1 MADAGTYLV
10 GFAAL
15 VVLAPLAVVAGR
27 RLGGRARGGLMLA
40 SILLGFGAVV
50 DPPARHMIE
59 AAEPP
64 EGAPETGE
72 PPLD

>member
-1 MADAGTYLV
+1 MADAGAYLLDF
-10 GFAAL
+10 GAL
-15 VVLAPLAVVAGR
+15 VVLAPLAVLAGR

-40 SILLGFGAVV
+40 SILLGFGAVM

-64 EGAPETGE
+64 DSAPEPGE